1 VLDVAA
7 YLAARAREVDAALDA
22 ALPPE
27 TAPPQT
33 LHRAMR
39 YSVFAGGKRIRP
51 VIALAAAEAVL
62 GGEVAATRAAMPVA
76 VALELIHTYSL
87 IHDDLPAMDDD
98 DLRRGRPTSHKVFG
112 EAAAIL
118 AGDAL
123 LTEAFLV
130 LTDAAAPAGVAADV
144 HAGRC
149 LAAAA
154 EIARAA
160 GAAGMVGGQMAD
172 LEGEGRTLGLAEVDF
187 IHLRK
192 TAALIAA
199 AAVAGGLVVG
209 ADAPRAAALRR
220 FGVAAGH
227 AFQIADDVLDVEG
240 EAAAMGKGTGGDAA
254 AGKSTYP
261 AVLGVAAA
269 KARAAALAEEAVAAL
284 APLGAAAA
292 PLAAIARFVVA
303 RRH

>member
-1 VLDVAA
+1 MDLAA
-7 YLAARAREVDAALDA
+7 YLEARARAVDEALEA

-27 TAPPQT
+27 ATPPVT

-39 YSVFAGGKRIRP
+39 YSVFAGGKRLRP
-51 VIALAAAEAVL
+51 VLALAAAEAVT
-62 GGEVAATRAAMPVA
+62 GGEGPEARAAMPVA

-87 IHDDLPAMDDD
+87 VHDDLPAMDDD

-123 LTEAFLV
+123 LTEAFRV
-130 LTDAAAPAGVAADV
+130 LAEAPAPAGVRPEV
-144 HAGRC
+144 HAARL

-172 LEGEGRTLGLAEVDF
+172 LEGEGRTVTLEEVDF

-192 TAALIAA
+192 TAALIT
-199 AAVAGGLVVG
+199 AAVVAGALAVG
-209 ADAPRAAALRR
+209 ASAEQVAALRR
-220 FGVAAGH
+220 YGIAAGL

-240 EAAAMGKGTGGDAA
+240 EPAAMGKGTGGDAA
-254 AGKSTYP
+254 AGKATYP
-261 AVLGVAAA
+261 AVAGLGAS
-269 KARAAALAEEAVAAL
+269 KARAAALADEAARAL
-284 APLGAAAA
+284 APFGAAAT
-292 PLAAIARFVVA
+292 PLAAIARFVVT

>member
-1 VLDVAA
+1 MDLAA
-7 YLAARAREVDAALDA
+7 YLDARARAVDEALEA

-27 TAPPQT
+27 SERPTT

-51 VIALAAAEAVL
+51 ILALAAAEAVL
-62 GGEVAATRAAMPVA
+62 GGDAVRARQAMPVA

-123 LTEAFLV
+123 LTEAFRV
-130 LTDAAAPAGVAADV
+130 LAEAPAPAGVPAEAHAA
-144 HAGRC
+144 RL

-154 EIARAA
+154 EVARGA

-172 LEGEGRTLGLAEVDF
+172 LEGEGRPVTLGDVDF
-187 IHLRK
+187 IHVRK
-192 TAALIAA
+192 TAALI
-199 AAVAGGLVVG
+199 VASVVGGGLAVG
-209 ADAPRAAALRR
+209 AGAGEVAALRR
-220 FGVAAGH
+220 YGLAAGL

-240 EAAAMGKGTGGDAA
+240 ESAAMGKGTGGDAA
-254 AGKSTYP
+254 AGKATYP
-261 AVLGVAAA
+261 GVAGLEAS
-269 KARAAALAEEAVAAL
+269 KARAAQLADEAVAAL
-284 APLGAAAA
+284 APFGDAAT
-292 PLAAIARFVVA
+292 PLAAIARFVVS

>member
-1 VLDVAA
+1 MDLAA
-7 YLAARAREVDAALDA
+7 YLQARARAVDAALDA

-27 TAPPQT
+27 RTPPTT

-51 VIALAAAEAVL
+51 VLALAAAEAVT
-62 GGEVAATRAAMPVA
+62 GGDAERASAAMPVA

-98 DLRRGRPTSHKVFG
+98 DLRRGRPTNHKVFG

-118 AGDAL
+118 AGDGL
-123 LTEAFLV
+123 LTEAFRV
-130 LTDAAAPAGVAADV
+130 LTEAPPPPNVPPDV
-144 HAGRC
+144 HAARL

-154 EIARAA
+154 EIARGA
-160 GAAGMVGGQMAD
+160 GPAGMVGGQMAD
-172 LEGEGRTLGLAEVDF
+172 LEGEGRPVTLEEVEF

-192 TAALIAA
+192 TAALI
-199 AAVAGGLVVG
+199 VASVVGGGLAVG
-209 ADAPRAAALRR
+209 ATPAQVATLRR
-220 FGVAAGH
+220 YGTAVGL

-240 EAAAMGKGTGGDAA
+240 ESAAMGKGTGGDAA
-254 AGKSTYP
+254 AGKATYP
-261 AVLGVAAA
+261 AVAGLEAS
-269 KARAAALAEEAVAAL
+269 KARAARLVGEAIEALEPFGEA
-284 APLGAAAA
+284 GQ

-303 RRH
+303 RRS

>member
-1 VLDVAA
+1 VDLAA
-7 YLAARAREVDAALDA
+7 YLEARARAVDEALDA

-27 TAPPQT
+27 TAPPTT

-39 YSVFAGGKRIRP
+39 YSVFAGGKRVRP

-62 GGEVAATRAAMPVA
+62 GGDAAAARQAMPVA

-98 DLRRGRPTSHKVFG
+98 ELRRGRPTSHRVFG

-123 LTEAFLV
+123 LTEAFRV
-130 LTDAAAPAGVAADV
+130 LAEAPAPPSAPREAHAA
-144 HAGRC
+144 RL
-149 LAAAA
+149 LAATA

-172 LEGEGRTLGLAEVDF
+172 LEGEGRPATLSEVDF

-199 AAVAGGLVVG
+199 AAVAAGLAVG
-209 ADAPRAAALRR
+209 AGAREAEALRR
-220 FGVAAGH
+220 YGVAAGL
-227 AFQIADDVLDVEG
+227 AFQIADDILDVEG

-254 AGKSTYP
+254 VGKATYP
-261 AVLGVAAA
+261 AVVGIEASR
-269 KARAAALAEEAVAAL
+269 ARAAALAGEAAAAL
-284 APLGAAAA
+284 APFGRAAE
-292 PLAAIARFVVA
+292 PLAALARFVA
-303 RRH
+303 DRRR

>member
-1 VLDVAA
+1 MLDVSA
-7 YLAARAREVDAALDA
+7 YLDARARAVDAALDA

-130 LTDAAAPAGVAADV
+130 LSDAAAPAGVAADV
-144 HAGRC
+144 HAGRW

-172 LEGEGRTLGLAEVDF
+172 LEGEGRALDLAEVDF

-254 AGKSTYP
+254 AGKATYP
-261 AVLGVAAA
+261 AVVGVAAA

>member
-1 VLDVAA
+1 MDLAA
-7 YLAARAREVDAALDA
+7 YLQTRSRAVDAALDA

-27 TAPPQT
+27 SAPPET

-51 VIALAAAEAVL
+51 VIALAAAEAVV
-62 GGEVAATRAAMPVA
+62 GGDAEQAAAAMPVA

-112 EAAAIL
+112 EAGAIL

-123 LTEAFLV
+123 LTEAFRV
-130 LTDAAAPAGVAADV
+130 LAEGRPPRGVSGGT
-144 HAGRC
+144 HALRL
-149 LAAAA
+149 LAATA
-154 EIARAA
+154 ELARAA

-172 LEGEGRTLGLAEVDF
+172 LEAEGRPVTLADVEF
-187 IHLRK
+187 IHARK

-199 AAVAGGLVVG
+199 AAVSGGLAVG
-209 ADAPRAAALRR
+209 ADEAQVAALRR
-220 FGVAAGH
+220 YGAAAGL

-240 EAAAMGKGTGGDAA
+240 EAEALGKGTGGDAA
-254 AGKSTYP
+254 AGKATYP
-261 AVLGVAAA
+261 AVAGLAAS
-269 KARAAALAEEAVAAL
+269 KTRAAALAEEA
-284 APLGAAAA
+284 AAAAAVCGEAGA
-292 PLAAIARFVVA
+292 PLAALARFIVA